1 MFCIHQNEIFKNII
15 KNTNVKTSKSSQDKR
30 KPLLTLLL
38 LLNHQTPKTNSK
50 ITCAFRF
57 PPVQVRLE
65 FSAKLGSK
73 MEKNGPSWGEVGSKL
88 HPRVAKMLPRWP
100 AWSLFRGFGRIS
112 VQCWLIFGVV
122 FAAGWEVAQSMK
134 TNNTPS
140 LLLDFHGLGGYF
152 SAALGKV
159 GASGGVLWALG
170 GLVDDLV
177 GIFGEAW

>member
-1 MFCIHQNEIFKNII
+1 
-15 KNTNVKTSKSSQDKR
+15 
-30 KPLLTLLL
+30 L
-38 LLNHQTPKTNSK
+38 
-50 ITCAFRF
+50 RF
-57 PPVQVRLE
+57 PFPASTGSVGIFGEAWQQDGE
-65 FSAKLGSK
+65 KWTKLGR
-73 MEKNGPSWGEVGSKL
+73 SWPQEW
-88 HPRVAKMLPRWP
+88 PRCCQDGQLGH
-100 AWSLFRGFGRIS
+100 LFVGFGRIS

-177 GIFGEAW
+177 GIFGEAWQQD